1 MMSHTLDIAMRQ
13 QLTPFKVDRPVPS
26 GRHAPSSRAQSG
38 AALVMGM
45 IFLLV
50 ITLLVI
56 TVSGNASLQ
65 LRMAGNLR
73 NVQQAQMSA
82 NTALRGAEWN
92 IWRSTNVVGGQLIC
106 SDGSISAQGCVMFN
120 PAKTSM
126 YGASGLITQFREGA
140 TWPTTGIE
148 YTGASGAGYTGAALD
163 TAQLAK
169 NPRYIIEDLGRVR
182 PPGAGPQQES
192 GAGSGA
198 GGSIRVNT
206 YRITARAAGGNDN
219 AIRVLESTF
228 DAQTKN

>member
-1 MMSHTLDIAMRQ
+1 MMVFNSELAMRREPLKSS
-13 QLTPFKVDRPVPS
+13 QLPMPLAM
-26 GRHAPSSRAQSG
+26 GIGSRSQRG
-38 AALVMGM
+38 AALVLGM

-50 ITLLVI
+50 ITLLAI
-56 TVSGNASLQ
+56 TVTGNSALQ

-73 NVQQAQMSA
+73 NSQQSQMSA

-106 SDGSISAQGCVMFN
+106 TDGSLSAQGCVMYN
-120 PAKTSM
+120 PANTSM
-126 YGASGLITQFREGA
+126 YGPGGVVTQFREGS
-140 TWPTTGIE
+140 TWPATGIQYQGPAGTGG
-148 YTGASGAGYTGAALD
+148 YTGASLN

-192 GAGSGA
+192 GAGTGVSG
-198 GGSIRVNT
+198 SVRVNT

-219 AIRVLESTF
+219 AIRVLQSTF
-228 DAQTKN
+228 DAQTRN